1 MSFHNDSLT
10 ENQEQVTAKVPS
22 KVRKKDF
29 KFTVSTKVISIIS
42 FVCFILIWEIVTRM
56 GFIKPLFLPSPSK
69 VINTGYK
76 MLSDGNLVIHILA
89 STRRVLLG
97 FFMAMIVALPLGILL
112 GNSKRLKAVF
122 DPIVSI
128 IRPLPSMAWI
138 PLTLLWL
145 GIGEEQKYTIVFMGS
160 VAPALLYTIDATRNV
175 SPLLI
180 KAARNLGA
188 SNLIVMREVILPAA
202 LPSIF
207 SGMKVVLGLSW
218 TTVISAEL
226 VAANEG
232 LGFLIMNG
240 KEYFMTDVVILGM
253 AMISLTVVIIDL
265 ILNRME
271 KMIMPW
277 REE

>member
-1 MSFHNDSLT
+1 MSSHNRPLHKDESR
-10 ENQEQVTAKVPS
+10 QEPANDTQMK
-22 KVRKKDF
+22 RKF
-29 KFTVSTKVISIIS
+29 RLSSTKIISVISLIVFLS
-42 FVCFILIWEIVTRM
+42 IWEFVTQM
-56 GFIKPLFLPSPSK
+56 GWIKPLFLPSPSR
-69 VINTGYK
+69 VLTTGYN
-76 MLSDGNLVIHILA
+76 MLMEGNLLVHVME
-89 STRRVLLG
+89 STRRVLVG
-97 FFMAMIVALPLGILL
+97 FFLAVIVALPLGIIL
-112 GNSKRLKAVF
+112 GNSKKLKAVF

-138 PLTLLWL
+138 PLSLLWL

-175 SPLLI
+175 DPLLI

-188 SNLIVMREVILPAA
+188 SKMTVMREVILPGAM
-202 LPSIF
+202 PSIF
-207 SGMKVVLGLSW
+207 AGMKVVLGLSW

-240 KEYFMTDVVILGM
+240 QEYFMTDVVVLGM
-253 AMISLTVVIIDL
+253 VMISFTVVIIDVF
-265 ILNRME
+265 LNWVERV
-271 KMIMPW
+271 IMPW